1 MQIPAP
7 GAHQCVI
14 GVAIAL
20 PSHYAAQVREVREA
34 AGDPLAE
41 VVPPHITL
49 LPPTAVDVD
58 SLDEVMRHLRNVA
71 AGTTPFDVHLDE
83 VGTFRPVS
91 PVVYLGLRSGAEE
104 CDRLQGRVRD
114 RRGPLAR
121 SLSFPFHPHVTL
133 AHEVADDGLDTAA
146 RKGAELTMDFT
157 VTKLHLYRHLERS
170 LQPGRTD
177 VEGAWEV
184 AAAFAFGGS
193 LVSVAETA
201 EVGEVTGVPAA
212 SAPETTP
219 VVSV

>member
-7 GAHQCVI
+7 DAHQCVI

-20 PSHYAAQVREVREA
+20 PSHYAAQVRAVREA
-34 AGDPLAE
+34 AGDPMAD

-71 AGTTPFDVHLDE
+71 AGTQPFDVRLDQ

-91 PVVYLGLRSGAEE
+91 PVVYLSLRSGAQE
-104 CDRLQGRVRD
+104 CDRLQMRVRD

-133 AHEVADDGLDTAA
+133 AHEVADEDLDLAA
-146 RKGAELTMDFT
+146 REGAELVMDFT